1 MNRGRKGGFNSKFN
15 EDIPDELRCKRSDG
29 KQWRCNARAM
39 ENKTLCE
46 KHYNQAKKRV
56 AGVSSPSS
64 TFSPKKKLKRKEEP
78 KTTRTSNRDVEVR
91 SKSSRT
97 MTTDSSDYRYSNDS
111 QYASEYR
118 SFGDYSHISDY
129 QSAGEYGHTDDH
141 RTRTYSGSSKKKVD
155 GQKMH
160 MSPVRDAYFF
170 YFLATMVLHLCN
182 YLFSLLNNSTGK
194 CFESQVNPYMV
205 NKG

>member
-1 MNRGRKGGFNSKFN
+1 MLVWWKHYKSMCGAWGNNRRFKIYKIASAWHISRVSLCAIAKMNRGRKGGFNSKFN

-78 KTTRTSNRDVEVR
+78 KATRTSNRDVEVR
-91 SKSSRT
+91 SKSSRI

-118 SFGDYSHISDY
+118 SFGDYSHVSDY
-129 QSAGEYGHTDDH
+129 QSAG
-141 RTRTYSGSSKKKVD
+141 
-155 GQKMH
+155 
-160 MSPVRDAYFF
+160 
-170 YFLATMVLHLCN
+170 FL
-182 YLFSLLNNSTGK
+182 
-194 CFESQVNPYMV
+194 QP
-205 NKG
+205 